1 MYCYSPCP
9 QPCIRP
15 PLTHA
20 FTGDS
25 WTPRQVSC
33 GVTVPFSW
41 VLVHMALLC
50 PPRVHFPVLCKF
62 WQLYSGVNVDL
73 LQEDYAIPRAS
84 IPRQTTAN
92 RTSTGDAQTQFCLSL
107 CGALGS
113 GVHKVCLSPL
123 SVSGRKGFDSKW
135 EFIPPTVLLG
145 PSPLP
150 LDVGYLLTA
159 TPVPT
164 ILLGRHGV
172 QRFFDLGHGVSL
184 HGCSRE
190 AQAPLLTLDVGYL
203 LSATH
208 CSSAARPPIA
218 ASAHVRDVKQLSEG
232 KASKHIEQKS
242 CSQTAE
248 PGTARW
254 TTKDL
259 HCQQRWINSS
269 F

>member
-1 MYCYSPCP
+1 MELCSLPAIYLVPNYGGGNEDNGDLPQKIPGMYCYSPCP

-50 PPRVHFPVLCKF
+50 PPRVHFLVLCKF

-73 LQEDYAIPRAS
+73 LQEDYAIPTPRAS

-92 RTSTGDAQTQFCLSL
+92 HTSTGDAQTQFCLSL
-107 CGALGS
+107 CGALGP
-113 GVHKVCLSPL
+113 GAHKVCLSPL

-135 EFIPPTVLLG
+135 EFVPPTVLLG

-190 AQAPLLTLDVGYL
+190 AQAPLLTWMWGISSQPLTAPALHGHPSL
-203 LSATH
+203 LQHTLE
-208 CSSAARPPIA
+208 
-218 ASAHVRDVKQLSEG
+218 K
-232 KASKHIEQKS
+232 
-242 CSQTAE
+242 
-248 PGTARW
+248 
-254 TTKDL
+254 
-259 HCQQRWINSS
+259 
-269 F
+269 